1 MNTRFLNPNP
11 VILAHRGDSARCP
24 ENTLPAFIS
33 AEQLGV
39 DVIETD
45 VHLSSDGQVVIFH
58 DDLIDRATNG
68 TGCIEQYTFRQL
80 QDVDAGFNF
89 TPDGGKTFPFRGTG
103 VKLLKLE
110 EALERL
116 PHMRFNVDLKQDDRA
131 LADAFCSL
139 VLSMKAQDRVLCAS
153 FHAPV
158 LRYVRSAY
166 PQIATSF
173 SGQEVKRLLLFG
185 KLHLPIPRKLIC
197 GIAVQ
202 VPIRSGA
209 IRVVTAGFIKR
220 CHELSLSVQVW
231 TVNDGPTMRQLLDMG
246 VDGIFTDDPRL
257 LKKVVEAQKQESR
270 SSLN

>member
-1 MNTRFLNPNP
+1 MNTSFLSPNP
-11 VILAHRGDSARCP
+11 VILAHRGDSARYP

-33 AEQLGV
+33 AQQLGV

-58 DDLIDRATNG
+58 DDLIDRATDG

-80 QDVDAGFNF
+80 QEFDAGFNF
-89 TPDGGKTFPFRGTG
+89 TPDNGRTYPFRGTG
-103 VKLLKLE
+103 IKLLQLA

-116 PHMRFNVDLKQDDRA
+116 PNTRFNVDLKQDDQA

-173 SGQEVKRLLLFG
+173 SRQEIKRLLIFG
-185 KLHLPIPRKLIC
+185 KLHLPFPRKLIC
-197 GIAVQ
+197 GIAAQ
-202 VPIRSGA
+202 IPIRSGVV
-209 IRVVTAGFIKR
+209 RVVTPSFIR
-220 CHELSLSVQVW
+220 TLHTYSIAVQVW
-231 TVNDGPTMRQLLDMG
+231 TVNDETTMRRLLDMG

-257 LKKVVEAQKQESR
+257 LKKVVESR
-270 SSLN
+270 K